1 MNWNKLQEMQLA
13 LDNAILQAKP
23 QMTAEERF
31 NKTLVAL
38 SVEVAE
44 VANCAEHFKFWKD
57 NKGKVDEKRFIT
69 TIDFMFEDGV
79 RNDKRKHELL
89 KDTSHLLVDSSKK
102 YNLDNYELLTIEQAH
117 KLTLVEECSDVLHFL
132 LSIANQLDYELDELL
147 ALNSDYQKEYLY
159 LKLNYYISA
168 CYNNYSRG
176 SLGFCQ
182 TNLRKIMFYYMSY
195 VNSLGI
201 TTQELEQAYY
211 EKNEE
216 NYRRLREG
224 Y

>member
-1 MNWNKLQEMQLA
+1 MNFKKLQAMQLE
-13 LDNAILQAKP
+13 LDNSILSAKP
-23 QMTAEERF
+23 KMTAEERF

-57 NKGKVDEKRFIT
+57 NKGKVDEKRFIVGYAISEKSEIT
-69 TIDFMFEDGV
+69 CYDINKN
-79 RNDKRKHELL
+79 RDKI
-89 KDTSHLLVDSSKK
+89 SYS
-102 YNLDNYELLTIEQAH
+102 QAH

-132 LSIANQLDYELDELL
+132 LSIANQLGYEIEFAEYQNNNLEECF
-147 ALNSDYQKEYLY
+147 LNINWAINNLKGSTPYKLHKRLFFDLIAHYFNY
-159 LKLNYYISA
+159 LKL
-168 CYNNYSRG
+168 
-176 SLGFCQ
+176 
-182 TNLRKIMFYYMSY
+182 
-195 VNSLGI
+195 LGI